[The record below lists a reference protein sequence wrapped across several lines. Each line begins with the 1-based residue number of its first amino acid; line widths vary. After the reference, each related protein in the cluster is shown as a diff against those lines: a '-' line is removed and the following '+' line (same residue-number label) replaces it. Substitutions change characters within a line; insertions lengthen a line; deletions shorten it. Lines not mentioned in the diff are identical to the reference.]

1 MLTEQERFWESLKK
15 EFKDVEEVE
24 KDSEEIRDATAQW
37 AHSSVCL
44 SWFFGDNSGTVLIK

>member
-1 MLTEQERFWESLKK
+1 MLTEQERFWESWKK